1 VAARILVVEDDTFV
15 QTVISD
21 ILLAQGHEVHTATD
35 GTTAL
40 AAAMIHPPD
49 LVISDVMMPGM
60 DGWALVRRVR
70 SHPRLAFVPFI
81 FLSSLNSLDDVLR
94 GFRLGADDYLPKPFS
109 PEALLE
115 RVAHALRWRSR
126 IADDAHQLF
135 DPDQLFDPHDGGDP
149 PTGIRGSLA
158 VVGLSSLLVLLDLE
172 KKGGTLELKRS
183 APQERCRLL
192 IYEGRVFQAYIDLGP
207 PLAHAEVIYYLLGWP
222 HGSFEFH
229 PSSDVVHDEI
239 ECSTTGLLMEA
250 ARRADELVLPML
262 PNTLAEATDND
273 L

>member
-1 VAARILVVEDDTFV
+1 MAARILVVEDDTFV
-15 QTVISD
+15 QAVVGDVLISH
-21 ILLAQGHEVHTATD
+21 GHEVHTATD
-35 GTTAL
+35 GATAL

-81 FLSSLNSLDDVLR
+81 FLSSLSSLDDVLR

-115 RVAHALRWRSR
+115 RVAHALRWRNR
-126 IADDAHQLF
+126 IQDDAHGLF
-135 DPDQLFDPHDGGDP
+135 DPPDGGDAP
-149 PTGIRGSLA
+149 NGIRGSLA

-172 KKGGTLELKRS
+172 KKGGTLELTRS
-183 APQERCRLL
+183 APYERCRLL
-192 IYEGRVFQAYIDLGP
+192 IHGGRVFQAYIDLGP
-207 PLAHAEVIYYLLGWP
+207 PLTHAEVVYYLLGWS
-222 HGSFEFH
+222 HGNFEFH
-229 PSSDVVHDEI
+229 PLSEDIDDEVD
-239 ECSTTGLLMEA
+239 CSTTGLLMEA
-250 ARRADELVLPML
+250 ARRADELGL
-262 PNTLAEATDND
+262 PNTAAQAADD